1 MTFYFISKKK
11 ENYGSRLLFR
21 DFRFC
26 NNSMLQIVRNDKL
39 SKHLM
44 ENIKY
49 HSDYLLLAQKLTH
62 CKYVNMG
69 SRTEGTNKSRK
80 ANNFALW
87 QQNTIKLYKQGIH
100 FSSTFFVK
108 LKFLD
113 FINFTS

>member
-1 MTFYFISKKK
+1 
-11 ENYGSRLLFR
+11 
-21 DFRFC
+21 
-26 NNSMLQIVRNDKL
+26 
-39 SKHLM
+39 
-44 ENIKY
+44 
-49 HSDYLLLAQKLTH
+49 
-62 CKYVNMG
+62 MG